1 MAVRDTAQRRLA
13 HMTGISKSRLGLL
26 LHSDPD
32 KRSVMTLPELEKILH
47 ALGTNILQAYICIE
61 TFKGLEL
68 PDRERYATVISML
81 CEMFAG
87 LPRKIIQA
95 LAYFTGRSDAPL
107 VGKKC
112 VRSGRTR

>member
-81 CEMFAG
+81 
-87 LPRKIIQA
+87 
-95 LAYFTGRSDAPL
+95 RSEEHTSDLQSLMRISYAVFCL
-107 VGKKC
+107 KK
-112 VRSGRTR
+112 T